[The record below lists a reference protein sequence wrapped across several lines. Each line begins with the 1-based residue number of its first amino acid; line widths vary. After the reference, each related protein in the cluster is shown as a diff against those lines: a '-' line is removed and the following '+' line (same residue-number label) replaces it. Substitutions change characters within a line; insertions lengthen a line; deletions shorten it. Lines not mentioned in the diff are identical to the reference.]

1 MSDQK
6 WEISDP
12 VFEGDQECP
21 LYKAWPWNGH
31 RFFGYD
37 LIKHLK
43 PHLLVELGTYW
54 GTSFFTFCQAVKD
67 EGLKTRCVAV
77 DTWAGDEHTGEYG
90 NDVFATVNG
99 LCDGTYQSV
108 NTELIRSYFVE
119 AVNSFA
125 DNSISLLH
133 IDGLHTYEAV
143 SEDFRNWLPKL
154 EDNGVVLF
162 HDIADSCDYG
172 SVKFWK
178 EISSQYPSFTFQHS
192 WGLGIL
198 FPKGDLFFQFM
209 KANNFSDKQ
218 QIYEHKSELAL
229 SRLQNEDLQ
238 MFNNDQ
244 DRLIKKLETDLSK
257 LKSDSA
263 QLKGSTAYKLMRK
276 LGLS

>member
-1 MSDQK
+1 MSEK
-6 WEISDP
+6 AWEIGSP
-12 VFEGDQECP
+12 VFEGDSTCP
-21 LYKAWPWNGH
+21 LYRSWPWNRH

-37 LIKHLK
+37 LVKHLK
-43 PHLLVELGTYW
+43 PHLFVELGTYW

-67 EGLKTRCVAV
+67 ESLQTRCVAI

-90 NDVFATVNG
+90 DDVFATVNG
-99 LCDGTYQSV
+99 LCDSKYQSV
-108 NTELIRSYFVE
+108 NTELIRSYFIE

-143 SEDFRNWLPKL
+143 SEDFKSWLPKL
-154 EDNGVVLF
+154 ENNGVVLF

-178 EISSQYPSFTFQHS
+178 EISSKYPSFTFQHS

-209 KANNFSDKQ
+209 ERNNFSDKQ
-218 QIYEHKSELAL
+218 KVYEYKSELAL
-229 SRLQNEDLQ
+229 SRLQSEDLQ
-238 MFNNDQ
+238 SFNNDQ
-244 DRLIKKLETDLSK
+244 DLLIKKLETDLSR
-257 LKSDSA
+257 LKTDIA
-263 QLKGSTAYKLMRK
+263 QLKGSTAYKLMKK